1 MLNKEMLQGQ
11 LLSEHRRTIN
21 EISEI
26 KSESFELNEDQK
38 LKIKNLELR
47 LMKISEQLYTLYKD

>member
-1 MLNKEMLQGQ
+1 MLQGQ
-11 LLSEHRRTIN
+11 LMSEHRRTIN